1 MDYEITK
8 DGKIFVNGIEKK
20 QSNHSQGYKTVWLN
34 GKNIRV
40 HRLVAE
46 RYIPNP
52 NNLPYVNH
60 INGIKNDNQVSNLE
74 WVTAQKNVEHS
85 IITGLRIKKRKLT
98 TEVANQIRNEYRQEY
113 KDGGA
118 TQYELAEKYNVS
130 RSAIKQIIQNKS
142 YKY

>member
-1 MDYEITK
+1 MNYEITK
-8 DGKIFVNGIEKK
+8 DGKIYKDGKEKK
-20 QSNHSQGYKTVWLN
+20 QSNHSQGYKVVWID

-46 RYIPNP
+46 KFIPNP

-60 INGIKNDNQVSNLE
+60 VNGIKSDNRVENLE
-74 WVTAQKNVEHS
+74 WVTPQKNVEHS
-85 IITGLRIKKRKLT
+85 VVTGLRIKNRKLT
-98 TEVANQIRNEYRQEY
+98 TELANQIRSEYRLEY
-113 KDGGA
+113 KDGGP
-118 TQYELAEKYNVS
+118 TQKELANKYGVS